1 MFSLCYNNNGDNMK
15 QNIIVFGSVVLVLVL
30 TLVIVILIG
39 NKPKVS
45 EKMTY
50 EYNTYDESGKIVKNT
65 LTYQETTEVTNIVK
79 IDTSKGLI
87 FVELY
92 PDVAPITVKNFQSLV
107 QSGFYKDMIFH
118 RVIKNF
124 MIQTGDPTGTGNGG
138 APNKIKGEFSSNG
151 VENNLEHTRGVISM
165 ARANGQ
171 NDSASSQFFIMHKDY
186 PSLNGN
192 YASFGKTIAGLEV
205 VDKIATVK
213 TNTKDRPLEDV
224 SLNSIKFVNIVDE

>member
-1 MFSLCYNNNGDNMK
+1 MFSLCYNNNGDFMK
-15 QNIIVFGSVVLVLVL
+15 QNIIVFSSIVAILVL
-30 TLVIVILIG
+30 TLVIVIITG

-50 EYNTYDESGKIVKNT
+50 EYNTYTESGKIVKNT
-65 LTYQETTEVTNIVK
+65 LTYQETTEVTNVVK

-92 PDVAPITVKNFQSLV
+92 PDVAPITVNFQSLV
-107 QSGFYKDMIFH
+107 RSNYYKDMIFH
-118 RVIKNF
+118 RVIKDF

-138 APNKIKGEFSSNG
+138 APNKIKGEFSTNG

-165 ARANGQ
+165 ARANS
-171 NDSASSQFFIMHKDY
+171 NDSASSQFFIVHKDY

-192 YASFGKTIAGLEV
+192 YAAFGKTIAGLEV

-224 SLNSIKFVNIVDE
+224 SLNSIKFVNIIDE

>member
-65 LTYQETTEVTNIVK
+65 LTYQETTEITNVVK

-138 APNKIKGEFSSNG
+138 APNKIKGEFLSNG

-165 ARANGQ
+165 ARATA
-171 NDSASSQFFIMHKDY
+171 NDSASSQFFIVHKDY

-192 YASFGKTIAGLEV
+192 YAAFGKTIAGLEV

-224 SLNSIKFVNIVDE
+224 DFEELARLTE